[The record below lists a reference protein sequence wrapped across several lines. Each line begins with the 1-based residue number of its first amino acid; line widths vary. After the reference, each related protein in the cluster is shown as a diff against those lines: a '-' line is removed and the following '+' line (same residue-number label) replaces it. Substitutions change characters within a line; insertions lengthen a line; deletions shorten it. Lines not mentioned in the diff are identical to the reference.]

1 MGHSG
6 PHARLRAGPTMDSAA
21 STGAGAGSFGI
32 LLFPGVEELDAIGPW
47 EMAALW
53 ARQPGGPGT
62 CLLIGQSEAPVTCAK
77 GLVLLPHASFATAPP
92 LDVLLVPG
100 GIGTRTEVDNPE
112 LIAFIR
118 RQAASCRAVL
128 SVCTGAFL
136 LHAAGLLSG
145 RRATTHWASLGRLR
159 ALGDVDVVEERFTRS
174 GAIWTA
180 AGISSGI
187 DLTLQFIAETAGDD
201 VAGTVQLEAEYF
213 PASKIYGTAASSGK
227 GAAYFQ
233 TT

>member
-1 MGHSG
+1 
-6 PHARLRAGPTMDSAA
+6 MDPAA
-21 STGAGAGSFGI
+21 SNGVGSFGI

-53 ARQPGGPGT
+53 ARQPGGPRE
-62 CLLIGQSEAPVTCAK
+62 CLMIGQGEAPITCAK
-77 GLVLLPHASFATAPP
+77 GLVLLPQASFATAPP
-92 LDVLLVPG
+92 LEVLLVPG
-100 GIGTRTEVDNPE
+100 GLGTRTQVNNAE

-118 RQAASCRAVL
+118 QQATRCRAVL

-145 RRATTHWASLGRLR
+145 KRATTHWASLERLR
-159 ALGDVDVVEERFTRS
+159 ALGDVEVVEERFTRD

-187 DLTLQFIAETAGDD
+187 DLTLQFIAETAGEE
-201 VAGTVQLEAEYF
+201 VAAEVQLEAEYF
-213 PASKIYGTAASSGK
+213 PSSKIYGSAASGGK
-227 GAAYFQ
+227 GADYFR
-233 TT
+233 TS

>member
-1 MGHSG
+1 MDAADSSS
-6 PHARLRAGPTMDSAA
+6 AGRGT
-21 STGAGAGSFGI
+21 FGV

-53 ARQPGGPGT
+53 ARQLGGPSE
-62 CLLIGQSEAPVTCAK
+62 CLMIGQGEAPVTCAK

-100 GIGTRTEVDNPE
+100 GQGTRTEVNNPE
-112 LIAFIR
+112 LITFIR
-118 RQAASCRAVL
+118 RQATHCRAVL

-145 RRATTHWASLGRLR
+145 KRATTHWASLERLR
-159 ALGDVDVVEERFTRS
+159 ALGDVQVVEERFTRD

-187 DLTLQFIAETAGDD
+187 DLTLQFIAATAGDA
-201 VAGTVQLEAEYF
+201 VAGKVQLEAEYF
-213 PASKIYGTAASSGK
+213 PSTTIYGTAASSSK
-227 GAAYFQ
+227 GAAYFR
-233 TT
+233 TS

>member
-1 MGHSG
+1 
-6 PHARLRAGPTMDSAA
+6 MDSAA
-21 STGAGAGSFGI
+21 STGAGTGPFGI
-32 LLFPGVEELDAIGPW
+32 VLFPGVEELDAIGPW

-53 ARQPGGPGT
+53 ARQPGGPGE
-62 CLLIGQSEAPVTCAK
+62 CLMIGQSEAPVTCAK

-100 GIGTRTEVDNPE
+100 GQGTRTEVNNPE

-118 RQAASCRAVL
+118 SQAIHCRAVL

-159 ALGDVDVVEERFTRS
+159 ALGDVQVVEERFTRD

-187 DLTLQFIAETAGDD
+187 DLTLQFIAATAGAA

-213 PASKIYGTAASSGK
+213 PSTTIYGTATSNSK
-227 GAAYFQ
+227 GAAYFR
-233 TT
+233 TS

>member
-1 MGHSG
+1 MGNWV
-6 PHARLRAGPTMDSAA
+6 AFLCLLAGLTMDPAA
-21 STGAGAGSFGI
+21 STGAGIFGL

-47 EMAALW
+47 EMATLW
-53 ARQPGGPGT
+53 ARQSGGPEQ

-77 GLVLLPHASFATAPP
+77 GLVLLPQASFATAPP
-92 LDVLLVPG
+92 LEVLLVPG
-100 GIGTRTEVDNPE
+100 GLGTRTQVNNPE
-112 LIAFIR
+112 LISFIR
-118 RQAASCRAVL
+118 QQAAHCRAVL

-145 RRATTHWASLGRLR
+145 KRATTHWASLERLR
-159 ALGDVDVVEERFTRS
+159 ALGDVVVVEERFTRD

-187 DLTLQFIAETAGDD
+187 DLTLQFIAETAGEE
-201 VAGTVQLEAEYF
+201 AAAQVQLEAEYF
-213 PASKIYGTAASSGK
+213 PSTKIYGSAASSGK

-233 TT
+233 TS

>member
-1 MGHSG
+1 
-6 PHARLRAGPTMDSAA
+6 MDSDA
-21 STGAGAGSFGI
+21 SIGAGTGPFGI

-53 ARQPGGPGT
+53 ARQSGGPEQ
-62 CLLIGQSEAPVTCAK
+62 CLMIGQGEGPITCAK
-77 GLVLLPHASFATAPP
+77 GLVLLPQASFATAPP

-100 GIGTRTEVDNPE
+100 GLGTRTEVNNAA
-112 LIAFIR
+112 LITFIR
-118 RQAASCRAVL
+118 QQAACCRAVL

-145 RRATTHWASLGRLR
+145 KRATTHWASLERLR
-159 ALGDVDVVEERFTRS
+159 ALGDVEVVEERFTRD

-187 DLTLQFIAETAGDD
+187 DLTLQFIAETAGEE
-201 VAGTVQLEAEYF
+201 VAAQVQLEAEYF
-213 PASKIYGTAASSGK
+213 PSTKIYGAAASCGK

-233 TT
+233 TS

>member
-1 MGHSG
+1 
-6 PHARLRAGPTMDSAA
+6 MDPAA
-21 STGAGAGSFGI
+21 STGSRAGSFGI
-32 LLFPGVEELDAIGPW
+32 LLFPGVEELDAVGPW

-53 ARQPGGPGT
+53 ARQPGGPT
-62 CLLIGQSEAPVTCAK
+62 ECLMVGQGEGPITCAK
-77 GLVLLPHASFATAPP
+77 GLVLLPQASFATAPP

-100 GIGTRTEVDNPE
+100 GLGTRTEVNNAA

-118 RQAASCRAVL
+118 QQAAQCRAVL

-145 RRATTHWASLGRLR
+145 KRATTHWASLERLR
-159 ALGDVDVVEERFTRS
+159 ALGDVAVVEERFTRD

-187 DLTLQFIAETAGDD
+187 DLTLQFIAETAGEL
-201 VAGTVQLEAEYF
+201 VAAQVQLEAEYF
-213 PASKIYGTAASSGK
+213 PSTKIYGAAASSGK

-233 TT
+233 TS

>member
-1 MGHSG
+1 M
-6 PHARLRAGPTMDSAA
+6 MDSVA
-21 STGAGAGSFGI
+21 STGAGAGTFGI

-53 ARQPGGPGT
+53 ARQSGGPER
-62 CLLIGQSEAPVTCAK
+62 CLMIGQGEGPITCAK
-77 GLVLLPHASFATAPP
+77 GLVLLPHASFATVPP

-100 GIGTRTEVDNPE
+100 GQGTRTEVNNPE

-118 RQAASCRAVL
+118 RQAANCRAVL

-136 LHAAGLLSG
+136 LHAAGLLGG

-159 ALGDVDVVEERFTRS
+159 ALGDVEVVEERFTRD

-180 AGISSGI
+180 AGIASGI
-187 DLTLQFIAETAGDD
+187 DLTLQFIAETAGEE
-201 VAGTVQLEAEYF
+201 AAARVQLEAEYF
-213 PASKIYGTAASSGK
+213 PASKIYGSAASSGK
-227 GAAYFQ
+227 GAAYFRSS
-233 TT
+233 

>member
-1 MGHSG
+1 M
-6 PHARLRAGPTMDSAA
+6 RLRAGLTMDPAA

-47 EMAALW
+47 EMAGLW
-53 ARQPGGPGT
+53 ARQPGGPT
-62 CLLIGQSEAPVTCAK
+62 ECLLIGQSEVPITCAK
-77 GLVLLPHASFATAPP
+77 GLVLLPHASFTTAPP

-100 GIGTRTEVDNPE
+100 GLGTRTEVNNAE

-118 RQAASCRAVL
+118 RQSAGCRAVL

-145 RRATTHWASLGRLR
+145 KRATTHWASLGRLR
-159 ALGDVDVVEERFTRS
+159 ALGDVEVVEERFTRD

-187 DLTLQFIAETAGDD
+187 DVTLQFIADMAGDE
-201 VAGTVQLEAEYF
+201 VAAKVQLEAEYF
-213 PASKIYGTAASSGK
+213 PAAKIYGAAASSGK
-227 GAAYFQ
+227 GAAYFRS
-233 TT
+233 T

>member
-21 STGAGAGSFGI
+21 STSAGGGAFGL

-53 ARQPGGPGT
+53 ARQPGGPGE
-62 CLLIGQSEAPVTCAK
+62 CLLIGQSEAPITCAK
-77 GLVLLPHASFATAPP
+77 GLVLLPHASFATAPT

-118 RQAASCRAVL
+118 RQSASCRAVL

-136 LHAAGLLSG
+136 LQAAGLLSG
-145 RRATTHWASLGRLR
+145 RQATTHWASLERLR
-159 ALGDVDVVEERFTRS
+159 ALGDVEVVEERFTRS

-187 DLTLQFIAETAGDD
+187 DLALHFIAETAGEE
-201 VAGTVQLEAEYF
+201 VAAKVQLEAEYF
-213 PASKIYGTAASSGK
+213 PSSKIYGSAASSGK
-227 GAAYFQ
+227 GAAYFR

>member
-1 MGHSG
+1 
-6 PHARLRAGPTMDSAA
+6 MDPVA
-21 STGAGAGSFGI
+21 SPGEGTGTFGI

-47 EMAALW
+47 EMASLW
-53 ARQPGGPGT
+53 LRQSGGPER
-62 CLLIGQSEAPVTCAK
+62 CLMIGQGDGPITCAK

-100 GIGTRTEVDNPE
+100 GQGTRTEVSNPE

-118 RQAASCRAVL
+118 RQAANCKAVL

-136 LHAAGLLSG
+136 LYAAGLLG
-145 RRATTHWASLGRLR
+145 GKRATTHWASLERLR
-159 ALGDVDVVEERFTRS
+159 ALGDVEVVEERFTRD

-187 DLTLQFIAETAGDD
+187 DLTLEFIAETAGEE
-201 VAGTVQLEAEYF
+201 VASKVQLESEYY
-213 PASKIYGTAASSGK
+213 PSAKIFGTAASSGK
-227 GAAYFQ
+227 GADYFRSS
-233 TT
+233 

>member
-1 MGHSG
+1 MH
-6 PHARLRAGPTMDSAA
+6 LWA
-21 STGAGAGSFGI
+21 STGERTGTFGI
-32 LLFPGVEELDAIGPW
+32 VLFPGVEELDAIGLW
-47 EMAALW
+47 EMASLW
-53 ARQPGGPGT
+53 ARQSGGPER
-62 CLLIGQSEAPVTCAK
+62 CLMIGQGEGPITCAK
-77 GLVLLPHASFATAPP
+77 GLVLVPHASFATAPP

-100 GIGTRTEVDNPE
+100 GQGTRTEVNNPE

-118 RQAASCRAVL
+118 RQAANCRAVL

-159 ALGDVDVVEERFTRS
+159 ALGDVEVVEERFTRD

-180 AGISSGI
+180 AGIASGI

-213 PASKIYGTAASSGK
+213 PSATIYGTAASSGK
-227 GAAYFQ
+227 GAAYFR
-233 TT
+233 TS